1 MEHEVAIS
9 VVRDVLGFTVRK
21 VARTGEPVII
31 RRYKRADVI
40 LVPLQEWRRLQR
52 LETELALAKFTIHV
66 SEDDQPSLKKESA

>member
-9 VVRDVLGFTVRK
+9 VVRNSLGMAVRQ

-52 LETELALAKFTIHV
+52 LEADFALAKFTIDDP
-66 SEDDQPSLKKESA
+66 EDKPSLIKESA

>member
-9 VVRDVLGFTVRK
+9 VVRNTLGMAVRQ
-21 VARTGEPVII
+21 VAHTGEPVII

-52 LETELALAKFTIHV
+52 LEADFALAKFIIDDP
-66 SEDDQPSLKKESA
+66 EDDKPSLIKESA

>member
-9 VVRDVLGFTVRK
+9 VVRNALGMAVRQ

-40 LVPLQEWRRLQR
+40 LVPLSEWRRLQR
-52 LETELALAKFTIHV
+52 LETDLALAKFTIDDL
-66 SEDDQPSLKKESA
+66 EDDHPL